1 MLDGRI
7 PYVVRTRNVRVMPF
21 DLGHEH
27 SSYDICSLDE
37 IHSLFFSIGIF
48 KPFTIAGLI
57 IDV

>member
-1 MLDGRI
+1 MPDGRI

-37 IHSLFFSIGIF
+37 IHSLFFLALVFSN
-48 KPFTIAGLI
+48 LSQ
-57 IDV
+57 